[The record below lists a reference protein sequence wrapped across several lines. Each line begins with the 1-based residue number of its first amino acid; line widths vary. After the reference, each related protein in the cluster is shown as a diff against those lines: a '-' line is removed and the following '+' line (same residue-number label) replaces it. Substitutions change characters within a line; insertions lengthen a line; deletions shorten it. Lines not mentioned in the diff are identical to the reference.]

1 MNLLLDILQA
11 AGVAAAIGIRPFLPA
26 LLLAVLAAANL
37 GVDFDG
43 TSFAFLESPV
53 WMGVMA
59 AGLVASVVGRKA
71 FEAGVGAQVITGVG
85 AVLAA
90 LEFAGQLDDRFD
102 VWWPGLI
109 VGPLLAVLATL
120 SASGL
125 FGRVRARLD
134 AATQATL
141 PVYAEGI
148 ALALAGLS
156 VLAPPVGLVGV
167 VGAVVLLRGGKRRE
181 GEKYAGLRILR

>member
-26 LLLAVLAAANL
+26 LVVGVLAAADL

-53 WMGVMA
+53 WIAAMA
-59 AGLVASVVGRKA
+59 VLLIASVVGRKA
-71 FEAGVGAQVITGVG
+71 LEGGTAAQAVTGVG

-102 VWWPGLI
+102 VWWPGLLA
-109 VGPLLAVLATL
+109 GPLLAVLATL
-120 SASGL
+120 AASGL

-134 AATQATL
+134 AATAATL
-141 PVYAEGI
+141 PLYAEAI

-156 VLAPPVGLVGV
+156 VAAPPVGLVGV
-167 VGAVVLLRGGKRRE
+167 GLSVFLLRGGKRRE

>member
-11 AGVAAAIGIRPFLPA
+11 AGVAVAIGVRPFLPV

-53 WMGVMA
+53 WIAVAGVA
-59 AGLVASVVGRKA
+59 VIASVAGRTA
-71 FEAGVGAQVITGVG
+71 LETGRAAQATTAVG

-90 LEFAGQLDDRFD
+90 LLFAGQLDDRFD
-102 VWWPGLI
+102 VWWPGLLA
-109 VGPLLAVLATL
+109 GPVLAVLATL
-120 SASGL
+120 AVSGL
-125 FGRVRARLD
+125 FARVRARLD
-134 AATQATL
+134 SETAATL
-141 PVYAEGI
+141 PFYAEGI

-156 VLAPPVGLVGV
+156 VLAPPVGVVGV
-167 VGAVVLLRGGKRRE
+167 VGVAFLLRGGRRRA